1 MPVITAIYPARRRP
15 HYLEMEIDGAPVG
28 ALPERELAR
37 LGLAVG
43 QSIDPVAL
51 EGLRATAALAAALSL
66 ANGYLAHRPRSE
78 AEVRRRL
85 AQAGFDALAIDAA
98 VEALTAQG
106 LLDDTRF
113 AALWVESRSLFSPR
127 SAQTLGRELRQ
138 KGVDRDQID
147 AVLASSG
154 TDDAALALDAG
165 RKRLRSYG
173 SLDEAAFRQKMSGYL
188 MRRGFGYDVVR
199 AAVELLWAEQG
210 M

>member
-1 MPVITAIYPARRRP
+1 MPVITAIHPARRRP
-15 HYLEMEIDGAPVG
+15 HYLEVEIDGEAVG
-28 ALPERELAR
+28 ALPERELGR
-37 LGLAVG
+37 LGLTVG
-43 QSIDPVAL
+43 QSIDPVSL
-51 EGLRATAALAAALSL
+51 EALRATAALAAALSL

-85 AQAGFDALAIDAA
+85 GQAGFDVPAIDAA
-98 VEALTAQG
+98 VESLTAKG

-113 AALWVESRSLFSPR
+113 AALWVESRSSFSPR

-147 AVLASSG
+147 AVLASAG

-173 SLDEAAFRQKMSGYL
+173 SLDEAAFRQRMSGYL
-188 MRRGFGYDVVR
+188 MRRGFGYEVVR
-199 AAVELLWAEQG
+199 AAVEILWTEHG
-210 M
+210 T